1 MGKTKQTKE
10 KKFDRKVEISAPIV
24 DPELIKKFHS
34 PTRGLD
40 LRHGGFKALL
50 SDPNSQD
57 STDEVTILDEYHIPS
72 YIGIACAVSGYTSY
86 SSQARRAREGTPNNE
101 DNSLTIS
108 SKTNIRSRPTSPV
121 LIKSEPQVHHITLD
135 KSQINSPDDERRE
148 LTEKLTASA
157 NENLRSPS
165 PTIPPTEDDRHHGA
179 YVGARY
185 FPLSPPSNV
194 VNRHIPLLGIDDEA
208 NQDKVVDD
216 ENKVGQRIANLYGE
230 DFASGWRE
238 SMSHKTKKELD
249 QQEESDQKKSTKS
262 PKDLVKLKP
271 TSSSPT
277 PPEKKGDG
285 KEKTNAPLGKAKN
298 FFSKMFGGSPNT
310 PGVKSQ
316 PKTSGEEASTKPEDE
331 PQHSKQSPTNTPPA
345 TEVTSQSVDEVK
357 PVGQPEKL
365 PLPVEVVDLGSQQ
378 VETKPDET
386 EQANLVREQGD
397 LTVTG
402 LNDLKDDSKPE
413 HLISEQDEP
422 KDTLV
427 NQTQPTIEPSV
438 ESHDQPLVME
448 TQPKTDDGTGS
459 EIQLSPVQTNDGK
472 YYLQLLEQAKGSI
485 LDLVREAEFT
495 LETREQ
501 EFDEDTVGSIRS
513 AIGKANLLLQKKF
526 KQFEELCDAN
536 INKPDEDQFAT
547 LNDDLA
553 GFWDMLSI
561 QINEVQN
568 ALSNM
573 FESEKNS
580 SVENTTNVKEKNQ
593 QSTITKP
600 KLSAQKDQE
609 RREKLYEH
617 INQMKQA
624 KATNGSN
631 EDTDLIAVSD
641 SEQLLA
647 SDVESS
653 DLTATSEQP
662 HSLMGS
668 ELAPHDTA
676 SEQIQPAG
684 RVEENLMD

>member
-1 MGKTKQTKE
+1 MTVTMGKTKQTKE

-101 DNSLTIS
+101 DNSLTLS
-108 SKTNIRSRPTSPV
+108 SKTNIRSRPTSPI

-135 KSQINSPDDERRE
+135 RSQINSADDERRE

-157 NENLRSPS
+157 NENIRSPS

-194 VNRHIPLLGIDDEA
+194 ANRHIPLLGIDDEA

-238 SMSHKTKKELD
+238 SMSHKTKKEHD
-249 QQEESDQKKSTKS
+249 QQEDSDQKKSTKS

-277 PPEKKGDG
+277 PPEKKGDS
-285 KEKTNAPLGKAKN
+285 KEKTSAPLGKAKN
-298 FFSKMFGGSPNT
+298 FFSKMFGGNPA
-310 PGVKSQ
+310 GIKSQ
-316 PKTSGEEASTKPEDE
+316 PTTSAEDPSNKTEETQP
-331 PQHSKQSPTNTPPA
+331 SKQSATNVPPPA
-345 TEVTSQSVDEVK
+345 EDITCADEVK
-357 PVGQPEKL
+357 PVETPEKL
-365 PLPVEVVDLGSQQ
+365 PSPVEVDLGPQE
-378 VETKPDET
+378 VETKLDKT
-386 EQANLVREQGD
+386 EQANWTHEKSD
-397 LTVTG
+397 LAVSG
-402 LNDLKDDSKPE
+402 LSDPSDSKPE
-413 HLISEQDEP
+413 RSISEEDA

-427 NQTQPTIEPSV
+427 NQSQQVIEPRV
-438 ESHDQPLVME
+438 ESHSEQLVEE
-448 TQPKTDDGTGS
+448 TQPKTDDGTESGR
-459 EIQLSPVQTNDGK
+459 QASPVQANDGK
-472 YYLQLLEQAKGSI
+472 YYLQLLEQQKGSI

-501 EFDEDTVGSIRS
+501 EFDEDTVGRIRS
-513 AIGKANLLLQKKF
+513 AIGKANLLLQKKC

-536 INKPDEDQFAT
+536 INQLDEDQFAT

-561 QINEVQN
+561 QIKEVQN

-573 FESEKNS
+573 FESETKS
-580 SVENTTNVKEKNQ
+580 SDENTTNIKEKSQ
-593 QSTITKP
+593 QSMITKP

-624 KATNGSN
+624 KATNGSS
-631 EDTDLIAVSD
+631 EDADLIAISDSDQHLVSD
-641 SEQLLA
+641 V
-647 SDVESS
+647 DSS
-653 DLTATSEQP
+653 NQT
-662 HSLMGS
+662 HGLMGS
-668 ELAPHDTA
+668 DLGPQDTA
-676 SEQIQPAG
+676 SEQVQGAA
-684 RVEENLMD
+684 RVEEDWLN